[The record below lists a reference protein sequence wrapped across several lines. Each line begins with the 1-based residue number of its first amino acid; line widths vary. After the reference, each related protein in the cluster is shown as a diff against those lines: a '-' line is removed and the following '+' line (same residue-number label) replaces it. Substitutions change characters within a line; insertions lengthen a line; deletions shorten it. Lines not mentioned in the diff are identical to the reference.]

1 MTATGTSRES
11 RPVAAPSSPSADVP
25 CCRFCRAADGEIV
38 VDLGSQPSSE
48 LFPSASDPGPD
59 PTFSLRMW
67 LCSACG
73 LAQLADDA
81 EVPEEPE
88 GQEPAALRVQRAD
101 AVARLVDARILPISG
116 TVAEFPSPHGGTWLD
131 LLGQCGLVPAGP
143 GEHADIVIDGCFG
156 MMHGRD
162 QREVLQARAD
172 RLADGG
178 TLLLQFHSLAAIVE
192 GLQWSALRLGHYA
205 YYSTPAMIGMLAD
218 VGLTA
223 TAAFS
228 FPLYGG
234 TVLLAAS
241 RDGRP
246 NEALLDAV
254 TGPERAVG
262 VERPDS
268 LAPLQG
274 SVQRTATGLRDLL
287 CNERDAG
294 RLVYGYGAA
303 SRAVSLLCLAGV
315 DAGLLAG
322 VADVS
327 AEKQGKR
334 MPGTDIPVITPAE
347 LVAAAPDLVLV
358 FVSELVEEVRLALPQ
373 IEAAGGRWLDVGSGV

>member
-11 RPVAAPSSPSADVP
+11 RPVVTPSSPSTDARS
-25 CCRFCRAADGEIV
+25 CRFCRSVDGEIV

-48 LFPSASDPGPD
+48 LFPAASDPGPD

-81 EVPEEPE
+81 EVPEEPA
-88 GQEPAALRVQRAD
+88 GQEPAALRLQRAD
-101 AVARLVDARILPISG
+101 AVARLVDARILPTSG

-131 LLGQCGLVPAGP
+131 QLAQCGLVPAGP
-143 GEHADIVIDGCFG
+143 GERADIVVDGCFG

-162 QREVLQARAD
+162 QREVLQTRAD

-192 GLQWSALRLGHYA
+192 GRQWNALRLGHYA
-205 YYSTPAMIGMLAD
+205 YYSTPAMIRMLAD

-234 TVLLAAS
+234 TVLLVAS

-246 NEALLDAV
+246 NEALLGAV

-262 VERPDS
+262 VDRPVS
-268 LAPLQG
+268 LAELQG
-274 SVQRTATGLRDLL
+274 SVQRTAAGLRDLL
-287 CNERDAG
+287 CDERDAG
-294 RLVYGYGAA
+294 CRVYGYGAA

-334 MPGTDIPVITPAE
+334 MPGTDIPVITPEE

-358 FVSELVEEVRLALPQ
+358 FVSELVEEVRVALPQ